1 MQHAASP
8 CGGRPRSRSTRVR
21 SWSCDVRK
29 VSVDERTPRPVVS
42 GKFFADEDDAGRRT
56 WEAIVTLRDCLE
68 GVDLDRE
75 CTVVLVL
82 ELQDGRRVRGRAVT
96 EPEQSGTPAEHARYL
111 FVGSG
116 PLTLFDWSLLGGE

>member
-8 CGGRPRSRSTRVR
+8 CGGRPRSRSNRVR

-56 WEAIVTLRDCLE
+56 WEATVTLPLTASVDVTPAPPAAWQIATASSLGEVEDILDSLE
-68 GVDLDRE
+68 AHG
-75 CTVVLVL
+75 
-82 ELQDGRRVRGRAVT
+82 VT
-96 EPEQSGTPAEHARYL
+96 ERE
-111 FVGSG
+111 VV
-116 PLTLFDWSLLGGE
+116 TLQNNMFAVRWR